1 MRLGRDVKE
10 IAERT
15 CRGGRDRELGNGVV
29 ACRVDMPDLVA
40 VDLGEPELVIRPHGD
55 VVRLAVGRGDWVFG
69 DGSGWGD
76 AADLVA
82 VDLGE
87 PEVAV
92 GPGGDADGPAAGR
105 RTGNSRILPD

>member
-40 VDLGEPELVIRPHGD
+40 VDLGEPEV
-55 VVRLAVGRGDWVFG
+55 AVEPGG
-69 DGSGWGD
+69 DGARWRD
-76 AADLVA
+76 APDLVA
-82 VDLGE
+82 DALGE
-87 PEVAV
+87 PQVAV

-105 RTGNSRILPD
+105 RDRKFADLAG